1 MKGEWEGL
9 EEEGERW
16 EEGGMRCWGEGE
28 GKRKEERGGE
38 GGGEGGMRREW
49 MGGV

>member
-1 MKGEWEGL
+1 MGEGVKGEWEGL

-28 GKRKEERGGE
+28 GKRKR
-38 GGGEGGMRREW
+38 
-49 MGGV
+49 